1 MWKRNG
7 EMDGVTVP
15 SFGNFVRGFHVL
27 AATFITLAGWGVKLA
42 RQHVTASVVVPRYL
56 GPRPFSETRF
66 CQAEIH
72 IEESQGGGSG
82 SIGLVKLPSYK
93 EMCREHKV
101 MLAICSFAIWVCTK
115 SLQQQILRIML
126 MAGSSI
132 GVPCYADMF
141 VARGRAR
148 LKARDGKVF
157 ELDGLLASIARNRSQ
172 FDYFLYGFAWGQH
185 LPWTKASS
193 LTAEW
198 QSTQT
203 NLDLSSWLGR
213 CALKGC
219 WKKSP
224 DGRKV
229 VESEF
234 G

>member
-1 MWKRNG
+1 
-7 EMDGVTVP
+7 MDGLTVP

-27 AATFITLAGWGVKLA
+27 AAAFITLAGWGVKLA

-157 ELDGLLASIARNRSQ
+157 ELDGLLASIARNR
-172 FDYFLYGFAWGQH
+172 F
-185 LPWTKASS
+185 
-193 LTAEW
+193 
-198 QSTQT
+198 
-203 NLDLSSWLGR
+203 
-213 CALKGC
+213 
-219 WKKSP
+219 
-224 DGRKV
+224 
-229 VESEF
+229 
-234 G
+234 

>member
-1 MWKRNG
+1 MEPHWGNG
-7 EMDGVTVP
+7 WSHSP
-15 SFGNFVRGFHVL
+15 NLWQF
-27 AATFITLAGWGVKLA
+27 
-42 RQHVTASVVVPRYL
+42 RQRFSCASSGIHHPCRLGCHIGLASVAVPLYL
-56 GPRPFSETRF
+56 GPRPFAETRF

-82 SIGLVKLPSYK
+82 PIGLVKLPSYK
-93 EMCREHKV
+93 EMCRQHKV

-172 FDYFLYGFAWGQH
+172 FACFLYGFAWGQ
-185 LPWTKASS
+185 PPC
-193 LTAEW
+193 
-198 QSTQT
+198 
-203 NLDLSSWLGR
+203 GR
-213 CALKGC
+213 PIGK
-219 WKKSP
+219 
-224 DGRKV
+224 
-229 VESEF
+229 
-234 G
+234 